1 MGCLFSHI
9 KQKTIVAD
17 SSDKIPINSKTIP
30 LRRIPKLLY
39 FKSII
44 PTEINFEVKFSSDG
58 QYFLTQDNK
67 EIRFGFTFNRKR
79 WTVAQLQSMNYPT
92 FDDNYRVT
100 IGMKEFEALE
110 RHEHLLVPY
119 DEEVNIDLEKNI
131 PSIYSEKLCDMHPL
145 NIEQDV

>member
-1 MGCLFSHI
+1 MGCLLSQFR
-9 KQKTIVAD
+9 QKTIFAD

-44 PTEINFEVKFSSDG
+44 PTEMNFEVKFSRDG

-67 EIRFGFTFNRKR
+67 EIRFGFTFNYKR
-79 WTVAQLQSMNYPT
+79 WTIAQLQSMIYPT

-100 IGMKEFEALE
+100 IGMKEFEEIE
-110 RHEHLLVPY
+110 RVEQLLVPY
-119 DEEVNIDLEKNI
+119 NEEVNINLGKDM
-131 PSIYSEKLCDMHPL
+131 PSIYSENLSDMQPL
-145 NIEQDV
+145 NIEQND